1 MNTPSTPPLLYDPIK
16 LSASMGAVAAR
27 SQKLIQEFMT
37 QLPEPAASGMGHLQA
52 VGAAFIELTQKMMA
66 DPMAV
71 ATPAAELWGKY
82 ALAWH
87 KASQRVLF
95 PATKAKVP
103 SSDPRFKDKAWAE
116 NAIFEF
122 IKETYLI
129 SAESI
134 LKAVRNVKGLDPQTA
149 HKVDFYTRQ
158 FADAIAPFYRDESRS
173 TPRHDRDRWR

>member
-1 MNTPSTPPLLYDPIK
+1 M
-16 LSASMGAVAAR
+16 AVVAAR

-37 QLPEPAASGMGHLQA
+37 QPPEPAASGMAHLQA
-52 VGAAFIELTQKMMA
+52 VGAAFMELTQKMMA
-66 DPMAV
+66 DPMTV
-71 ATPAAELWGKY
+71 ATSTAEVWGKY

-116 NAIFEF
+116 NAMFEF

-134 LKAVRNVKGLDPQTA
+134 LKAVRNVKGLDPKTA

-158 FADAIAPFYRDESRS
+158 FVDAIAPSNFIG
-173 TPRHDRDRWR
+173 TNP